1 MSIGRWFVA
10 APLRPMSERSDS
22 LAPAPELYS
31 LTDERNGLAV
41 VDVASITS
49 AQRRDMLDLLQ
60 ICYTNVSP
68 AQFNRDLDEKEWVIL
83 GTDARSGGLWCFST
97 LRTLRATVDGE
108 RVVAFYSGDT
118 ASRPDTRGGAT
129 AAGTRLVI
137 RKMFYEMNRGL
148 STADRFVWF
157 TINSTFR
164 GYRLTSMIFREYVPT
179 PGRPLSPAQT
189 RLVAELCRVK
199 GLAFDPSTGIV
210 RLENPTM
217 PRELSNA
224 SEVSPPDDPY
234 VRFFLS
240 ANPGAGAGERLATLI
255 ELSAENLTPVGERMV
270 FR

>member
-1 MSIGRWFVA
+1 
-10 APLRPMSERSDS
+10 MSERSDS

-83 GTDARSGGLWCFST
+83 GTDARSGGIWCFST
-97 LRTLRATVDGE
+97 LRTLCVTVDGE

-217 PRELSNA
+217 PRELFSA
-224 SEVSPPDDPY
+224 GEVSRQDDPY
-234 VRFFLS
+234 IRFFLS
-240 ANPGAGAGERLATLI
+240 ANPGAGAGERLASLI